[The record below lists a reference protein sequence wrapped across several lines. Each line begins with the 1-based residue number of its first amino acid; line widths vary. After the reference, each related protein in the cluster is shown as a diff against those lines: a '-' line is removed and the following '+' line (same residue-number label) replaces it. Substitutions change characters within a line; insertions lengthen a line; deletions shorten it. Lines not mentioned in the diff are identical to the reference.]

1 MAGLASRRG
10 KIYRPSVFMAVPA
23 GLILR
28 ALEIAVKP
36 LIAKL
41 LFAAAV
47 VTFLGCDVSAGHAA
61 GWRHEPWCAFFEY
74 DDVTVDC
81 SYRTIEE
88 CTQNVI
94 GGIRGTCGP
103 NPDGPGVAAPT
114 PAAAIHRHKK
124 PHAQQ

>member
-1 MAGLASRRG
+1 MES
-10 KIYRPSVFMAVPA
+10 
-23 GLILR
+23 
-28 ALEIAVKP
+28 AVKP
-36 LIAKL
+36 LIAKSIV
-41 LFAAAV
+41 ATAAV
-47 VTFLGCDVSAGHAA
+47 AAFLGCNLSAGHAA

-103 NPDGPGVAAPT
+103 NPDGPGVSAPT
-114 PAAAIHRHKK
+114 SAATVYKHKK
-124 PHAQQ
+124 QRTQQ